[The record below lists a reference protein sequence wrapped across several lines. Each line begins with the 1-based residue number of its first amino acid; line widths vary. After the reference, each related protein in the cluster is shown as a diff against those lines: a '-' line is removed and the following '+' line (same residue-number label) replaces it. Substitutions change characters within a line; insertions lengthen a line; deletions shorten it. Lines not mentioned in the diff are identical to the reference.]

1 MKKVLCLLCL
11 LVFGLALTACG
22 GSDSESVGNAVE
34 GKLIV
39 GMECDYAPFNWM
51 EETKSDSNVPIANI
65 EGAYAEGYDV
75 QIAKLI
81 AAELNLEL
89 VIKSYKWDGL
99 IPALNNN
106 DIDLIIAGMSPT
118 EDRKI
123 SIDFTSGYY
132 RSTHVVLVKAN
143 SSYESAST
151 LNDFSGAKI
160 AGQINT
166 IYADLVPQMVAK
178 GAKAGTDLDSVPL
191 LVTAL
196 KNEVIDG
203 TILEEPVAKGLC
215 EADSSLCYVKLTDG
229 FEVAEEDVMV
239 SIGVRK
245 GYTYTTQ
252 INEIL
257 ESITQEQREAIMLAA
272 VLANSGE

>member
-22 GSDSESVGNAVE
+22 GSDSESKGNAVE

-51 EETKSDSNVPIANI
+51 EETKTDSNVPIANI

-75 QIAKLI
+75 QMAKLI

-132 RSTHVVLVKAN
+132 RSTHVVLVRGN
-143 SSYESAST
+143 SSYASAST
-151 LNDFSGAKI
+151 LNDFSGAKV

-178 GAKAGTDLDSVPL
+178 GAVAGTDLDSVPL

-215 EADSSLCYVKLTDG
+215 EADSSLSYVKLTDG

-245 GYTYTTQ
+245 GYTYTNQ